1 MMKRTGLIFI
11 MVMMLVSGVRTQ
23 ELKCRVEI
31 NSDQI
36 QGTNKQVFTTLKDA
50 IMEFMNNRKWTN
62 AQFAVNERI
71 ECTFVLTIKEVPE
84 TDRYK
89 AEIQVQ
95 SRRPVYNSS
104 YSTTLLNFK
113 DTKFEFTYQE
123 YEPLNFTDQSFDS
136 NLTAV
141 LAFYAYMIIGIDFDS
156 FSPAGGSPYFSQA
169 ENIVNMA
176 QSSMESGW
184 KAFEDDR
191 NRHALVMAFTEPRT
205 EAFHQLWY
213 DYHRKGLDEMALS
226 VDKGKSKITA
236 CIGMLKEIRD
246 TSPMT
251 ILLPLFKD
259 SKLDEV
265 INIYSKSPMQEKEEI
280 YKTLIRLYPT
290 DGSRLEEIKKENR

>member
-1 MMKRTGLIFI
+1 MKKAGFIFI
-11 MVMMLVSGVRTQ
+11 MGMILAFSAGAQ

-36 QGTNKQVFTTLKDA
+36 QGTNKQVFSTLKDA
-50 IMEFMNNRKWTN
+50 IMEFLNNRKWTN

-71 ECTFVLTIKEVPE
+71 ECTLIITIKDVPE
-84 TDRYK
+84 TDRYS

-104 YSTTLLNFK
+104 YSTTLFNFK
-113 DTKFEFTYQE
+113 DSKFEFTYQE
-123 YEPLNFTDQSFDS
+123 FEPLNFTDQTFDS

-156 FSPAGGSPYFSQA
+156 FSPEGGEPYFTMA
-169 ENIVNMA
+169 ENIVNLA
-176 QSSMESGW
+176 QSSMETGW

-191 NRHALVMAFTEPRT
+191 NRHALVTAFTEPRT
-205 EAFHQLWY
+205 AAFHQLWY

-226 VDKGKSKITA
+226 TDKGRSKITA
-236 CIGMLKEIRD
+236 SIESLKEIRES
-246 TSPMT
+246 SPTT

-265 INIYSKSPMQEKEEI
+265 INVYSKAPMQEKEEI
-280 YKTLIRLYPT
+280 YKILIRLYPT
-290 DGSRLEEIKKENR
+290 DGSRLEEIRKENR

>member
-1 MMKRTGLIFI
+1 MKKAGFIFI
-11 MVMMLVSGVRTQ
+11 IGMILAFSAGAQ

-36 QGTNKQVFTTLKDA
+36 QGTNKQVFSTLKDA
-50 IMEFMNNRKWTN
+50 IMEFLNNRKWTN

-71 ECTFVLTIKEVPE
+71 ECTLIITIKDVPE
-84 TDRYK
+84 TDRYS

-104 YSTTLLNFK
+104 YSTTLFNFK
-113 DTKFEFTYQE
+113 DSKFEFTYQE
-123 YEPLNFTDQSFDS
+123 FEPLNFTDQSFDS

-156 FSPAGGSPYFSQA
+156 FSPEGGEPYFAMA
-169 ENIVNMA
+169 ENIVNLA
-176 QSSMESGW
+176 QSSMETGW

-191 NRHALVMAFTEPRT
+191 NRHALVTAFTESRT
-205 EAFHQLWY
+205 AAFHQLWY

-226 VDKGKSKITA
+226 TDKGRSKITA
-236 CIGMLKEIRD
+236 CIESLKDIRES
-246 TSPMT
+246 SPTT

-259 SKLDEV
+259 SKLDEL
-265 INIYSKSPMQEKEEI
+265 INVYSKAPVQEKEDI
-280 YKTLIRLYPT
+280 YKILIRLYPT
-290 DGSRLEEIKKENR
+290 DGSRLEEIRKENR